1 MLGVEKLGIAFVILT
16 VLIGVEHIGIMLVE
30 MWASPKKQAEM
41 FDLNESYTKQKEAR
55 VSFANQGIYNGMLGL
70 SLIASQ
76 WLFTG
81 MNAIMVSRLLLVFVA
96 VVGLYGGLTASKK
109 IWFVQFL
116 PAVIALILS
125 I

>member
-1 MLGVEKLGIAFVILT
+1 MGIAFVILT

>member
-1 MLGVEKLGIAFVILT
+1 MLGVEKLGIAFVVLT
-16 VLIGVEHIGIMLVE
+16 ILIGIEHIGIMLAE
-30 MWASPKKQAEM
+30 MLASPKRQAEM
-41 FDLNESYTKQKEAR
+41 FGLNESYTKQKEAR
-55 VSFANQGIYNGMLGL
+55 ISFANQGIYNGMLGL
-70 SLIASQ
+70 SLIGSQ

-81 MNAIMVSRLLLVFVA
+81 INAIMVGRLLLVFVA
-96 VVGLYGGLTASKK
+96 VVGLYGALTVSKK